1 MSETPALSILIP
13 LYNEAE
19 SLPHLKKEIDTVLAR
34 IPQDAEIVFVDDGSR
49 DGSGDIIRQF
59 SREDSRV
66 RSFHF
71 RRNRGKSA
79 ALDVGFKVARGR
91 FVVTMDADLQDDP
104 NEIPNLIKKL
114 DEGFD
119 MVSGWKKKRHD
130 PPSKTIPSRFFNFTA
145 RLTSGIKIHDFNC
158 GLKIYRREVLDTIEL
173 YGELHRFIPV
183 LAHSQGWRVGEIE
196 VLHHERRWGKTKY
209 GISRMLY
216 GALDLLTVLFITR
229 FAVRP
234 MHLFGAFGLASLFVG
249 FVILAWLS
257 VQWFM
262 GVAIGNRPLFFLG
275 ILAMIL
281 GVQFFSIGLLGE
293 QITNMRMQR
302 QKEVG
307 PDVVESTH
315 NGGEA

>member
-1 MSETPALSILIP
+1 MNETPTLSILVP

-19 SLPHLKKEIDTVLAR
+19 SLPHLKEEIDKVLDR
-34 IPQDAEIVFVDDGSR
+34 EKIDTEIIFVDDGSQ
-49 DGSGDIIRQF
+49 DGSSEIIQKF
-59 SREDSRV
+59 SQDDPRV
-66 RSFHF
+66 RTFHF

-79 ALDVGFKVARGR
+79 ALDVGFKVARGTY
-91 FVVTMDADLQDDP
+91 VVTMDADLQDDP
-104 NEIPNLIKKL
+104 NEIPSLIAKL
-114 DEGFD
+114 EEGYD
-119 MVSGWKKKRHD
+119 LVSGWKKRRHD

-145 RLTSGIKIHDFNC
+145 RLTSGINIHDFNC

-196 VLHHERRWGKTKY
+196 VLHHARKWGKTKY

-229 FAVRP
+229 FAIRP
-234 MHLFGAFGLASLFVG
+234 MHLFGAFGLISLLVG
-249 FVILAWLS
+249 FIILVWLS

-262 GVAIGNRPLFFLG
+262 GVPIGNRPLFFLG

-281 GVQFFSIGLLGE
+281 GMQFFSIGLLGE
-293 QITNMRMQR
+293 LITNMRMQR
-302 QKEVG
+302 NRELG
-307 PDVVESTH
+307 PDVVDSTQRRS
-315 NGGEA
+315 